1 MIVRVRAGQYFT
13 ALIFL
18 VSLSCLLTVVIAY
31 VHWLGEEQI
40 EVKRF
45 MRRTILRTLGPV
57 LVPQHFKNLD
67 RVRPPASSTTLHIY
81 IYAFIHAH
89 TKTHTHTHI
98 HTYTLHFTRLSSTHA
113 HGPLLHK

>member
-1 MIVRVRAGQYFT
+1 MISRVRAGQYFT

-67 RVRPPASSTTLHIY
+67 RVRPPASSTTLHI
-81 IYAFIHAH
+81 FIHAH
-89 TKTHTHTHI
+89 TKTHTHPS
-98 HTYTLHFTRLSSTHA
+98 LHS
-113 HGPLLHK
+113 PLLNSRSRPTTS